1 MIARSVDNAEQK
13 LKATMENLVVQFK
26 DVPDSMLEEK
36 SNAER
41 LAETA
46 KDLVLQGYQVQKICC
61 GECDQDDVLVIIHTC
76 NPHRFTHTCKSKREE
91 QELAEV
97 KKKVKKKLGLDD
109 DDLDLTTDLI

>member
-1 MIARSVDNAEQK
+1 
-13 LKATMENLVVQFK
+13 MEILVA
-26 DVPDSMLEEK
+26 PLRGALDSMFADKDNKKQVKEVA
-36 SNAER
+36 AE
-41 LAETA
+41 
-46 KDLVLQGYQVQKICC
+46 LVALGYQVQKICC